1 MHFLHVSSEACLRSF
16 LVCFG
21 NLLYKHPHN
30 DLRQLMKQGLLT
42 MNLDDYDAIYRAAI
56 QKWGRDAQFEQ
67 LVEECAE
74 LITAVKHYQRN
85 KVSEQGLAE
94 ELADVL
100 LMAGQMIYM
109 LGEERVQKAVE
120 TKITKL
126 ATLLEQPVA

>member
-1 MHFLHVSSEACLRSF
+1 
-16 LVCFG
+16 
-21 NLLYKHPHN
+21 
-30 DLRQLMKQGLLT
+30 

-74 LITAVKHYQRN
+74 LIAAVKHYQRN
-85 KVSEQGLAE
+85 KVTEQVIAE

-100 LMAGQMIYM
+100 LMAGQMIYL

-120 TKITKL
+120 AKIVKL
-126 ATLLEQPVA
+126 EMLLEQQET